1 MHHRLSAQ
9 GVNFVPSDPGGSID
23 QSYLAGYV
31 DANADGIDDDIN
43 GNSIHGR
50 HGEDLGTPDTLIPGN
65 FVLPF
70 DGLPDQP
77 AAIDFGDLIRYLVT
91 FDDFGTRNQ
100 VTMTGFELMRV
111 KRTTRSS
118 CSRLDLLYGVRYL
131 NVEDD
136 FSGLGSGGVLDRTHW
151 DLAVQ
156 NRIVGPQIGARYT
169 DRLRQFAL
177 NLEGR
182 YLAGWNFQDGSLQGQ
197 LATQANVVL
206 TGQNQPVALVPS
218 AFNHSRNNQE
228 FSPVG
233 EWRAETQWDISD
245 WLTFRAGYT
254 GFVIDGFSY
263 ASPKMVY
270 VLPAFALSDRSSAE
284 TVFSH
289 AITFGIDINR

>member
-1 MHHRLSAQ
+1 MAGIVYGQMHHRLSAQ

-31 DANADGIDDDIN
+31 DANADGIDDD
-43 GNSIHGR
+43 
-50 HGEDLGTPDTLIPGN
+50 
-65 FVLPF
+65 
-70 DGLPDQP
+70 
-77 AAIDFGDLIRYLVT
+77 
-91 FDDFGTRNQ
+91 
-100 VTMTGFELMRV
+100 
-111 KRTTRSS
+111 
-118 CSRLDLLYGVRYL
+118 
-131 NVEDD
+131 
-136 FSGLGSGGVLDRTHW
+136 
-151 DLAVQ
+151 
-156 NRIVGPQIGARYT
+156 
-169 DRLRQFAL
+169 
-177 NLEGR
+177 
-182 YLAGWNFQDGSLQGQ
+182 
-197 LATQANVVL
+197 
-206 TGQNQPVALVPS
+206 
-218 AFNHSRNNQE
+218 SRNNQE